1 MLPLCVS
8 YVTNVYFFFCYTD
21 SKHSCICIPFHY
33 GIFIYRYSMFCC
45 TYSFYVLFY
54 TVLFFPTVDKLYS
67 NRLPGVWPQMEQRPI
82 KKL

>member
-8 YVTNVYFFFCYTD
+8 YVTNVYFSFCYTD
-21 SKHSCICIPFHY
+21 SKHSCICIHFND

-54 TVLFFPTVDKLYS
+54 TVLFSPTVDKLYS